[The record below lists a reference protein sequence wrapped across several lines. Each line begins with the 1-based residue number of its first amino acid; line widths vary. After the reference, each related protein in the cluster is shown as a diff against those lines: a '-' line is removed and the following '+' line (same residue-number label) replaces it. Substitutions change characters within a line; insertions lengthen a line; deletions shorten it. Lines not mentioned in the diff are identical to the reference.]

1 MGGNVQHESNK
12 NKPHYPTMKTT
23 LLLLTSTFLAPLL
36 FNACSTGSGYSQWRS
51 NNPGP
56 SGGANPYGVPRA
68 GGEPGSYPQAPQS
81 TTNAAYQPLP
91 PINQAAPASPP
102 QSTTALTNDLATSSQ
117 APVSASSTYT
127 VAAGDSLWGI
137 ARKNN
142 TSVEAIQSANALSS
156 TVIQVGQRLTIP
168 AN

>member
-1 MGGNVQHESNK
+1 
-12 NKPHYPTMKTT
+12 MKITV
-23 LLLLTSTFLAPLL
+23 LLTIACLTPSL
-36 FNACSTGSGYSQWRS
+36 FNACSTGSGYSEWKS

-81 TTNAAYQPLP
+81 TA
-91 PINQAAPASPP
+91 
-102 QSTTALTNDLATSSQ
+102 ALTNDLA
-117 APVSASSTYT
+117 ASNPTPAGATTTYT
-127 VAAGDSLWGI
+127 VVAGDSLWGI

-142 TSVEAIQSANALSS
+142 TSVQAIQSANALSN
-156 TVIQVGQRLTIP
+156 TTIQVGQRLTIP